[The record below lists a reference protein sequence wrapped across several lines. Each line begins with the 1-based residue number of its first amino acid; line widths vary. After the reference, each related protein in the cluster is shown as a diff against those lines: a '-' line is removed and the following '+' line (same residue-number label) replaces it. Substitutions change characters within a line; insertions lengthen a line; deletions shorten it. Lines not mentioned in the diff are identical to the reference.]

1 MRFYKDASP
10 TGFSSVAFARQKS
23 NLFLEA
29 GARWLADV
37 LVDGPVVHADRGLG
51 EIAPEMAGSGLPV
64 FLVREGFL
72 RRRAGE
78 HYFRPQM
85 FAENRVHGFNLSA

>member
-1 MRFYKDASP
+1 MSGLIPHCGTATNRW
-10 TGFSSVAFARQKS
+10 KS

-29 GARWLADV
+29 GARRLADV

-51 EIAPEMAGSGLPV
+51 EIAPEMAGRGLPV